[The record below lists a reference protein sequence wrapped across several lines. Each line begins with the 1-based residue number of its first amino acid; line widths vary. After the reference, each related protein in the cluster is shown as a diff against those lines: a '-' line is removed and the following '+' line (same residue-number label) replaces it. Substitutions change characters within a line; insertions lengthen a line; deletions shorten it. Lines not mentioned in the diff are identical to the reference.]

1 MNVKKFKARNLHDA
15 LRLVREELGPDAA
28 LLSTRDVTPR
38 GPLRWFC
45 RHRIE
50 VSASNQVNV
59 PSRLDGPRR
68 QTAKHPPRQRRTT
81 AAPAKQAA
89 GGISNS
95 SSPPTPN
102 SQPVAASTAV
112 PNTLQNLREQ
122 LLELQS
128 KIHDLRTVPDEDPQD
143 APDAAFKVFTDLIEA
158 DMPED
163 MARELIENARAA
175 LRPDELIDADCIG
188 QFIRQSIETSINV
201 TGKINV
207 SAGERRLVAL
217 VGPTGVGKTTTIAK
231 LAAHYRLRERRKVAL
246 ITVDTYRIAAA
257 DQLQTYADIIDV
269 PMEVVST
276 PREMRAATERLQDY
290 ELVLM
295 DTAGRS
301 PRDEIKLQELK
312 SMLAEAH
319 ADEVHLVLSAV
330 AGASN
335 LTRAAEQFA
344 GVGTTALILTKLDEA
359 TGHGHLLAPIRQA
372 NLALSYVTD
381 GQNVPDDIEP
391 ANEKKLAELILRTG
405 DPSACA

>member
-1 MNVKKFKARNLHDA
+1 MNVKKFKAKNLHDA

-28 LLSTRDVTPR
+28 VLSTRDVTPR

-50 VSASNQVNV
+50 VSASNQMNV
-59 PSRLDGPRR
+59 PSRLGGPRR
-68 QTAKHPPRQRRTT
+68 RTAKHPSRQNRNT

-89 GGISNS
+89 AGITDASC
-95 SSPPTPN
+95 PPTTN
-102 SQPVAASTAV
+102 LETVAATAGA
-112 PNTLQNLREQ
+112 PSALENLREQ

-128 KIHDLRTVPDEDPQD
+128 RIHDLRAAPDDNPPD

-158 DMPED
+158 DMPEGT
-163 MARELIENARAA
+163 ARELIEQARAA
-175 LRPDELIDADCIG
+175 LRPDELNDAGCIA
-188 QFIRQSIETSINV
+188 QFIRQSIEASIKVTGEINV
-201 TGKINV
+201 AVGQ
-207 SAGERRLVAL
+207 RRLVAL

-246 ITVDTYRIAAA
+246 ITVDTYRIAAV

-330 AGASN
+330 SGASN
-335 LTRAAEQFA
+335 LARATEQFA
-344 GVGTTALILTKLDEA
+344 GVGTTSLILTKLDEA
-359 TGHGHLLAPIRQA
+359 TSHGHLLTPIRQS
-372 NLALSYVTD
+372 NVALSYVTD

-405 DPSACA
+405 AA